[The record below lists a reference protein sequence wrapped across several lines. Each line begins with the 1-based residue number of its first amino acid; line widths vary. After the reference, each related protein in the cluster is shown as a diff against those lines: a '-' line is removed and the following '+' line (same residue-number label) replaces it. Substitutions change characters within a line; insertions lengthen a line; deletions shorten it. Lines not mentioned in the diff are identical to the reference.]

1 MKGDYINES
10 SNWTG
15 SEGVSATYYHAAAA
29 RARKLHAEATTPR
42 LKHYL
47 QELIAKCEGL
57 ARKVQ
62 TESGT
67 S

>member
-1 MKGDYINES
+1 MKAGYIDGS
-10 SNWTG
+10 SNWAG
-15 SEGVSATYYHAAAA
+15 SEEVSAAHYHAAAA

>member
-1 MKGDYINES
+1 MKADHINES
-10 SNWTG
+10 SNCAGPKTA
-15 SEGVSATYYHAAAA
+15 SAAYYHAAAA

-42 LKHYL
+42 LKQYL
-47 QELIAKCEGL
+47 QDLIVKCEGL

-62 TESGT
+62 TEVGT

>member
-1 MKGDYINES
+1 MKADHINES
-10 SNWTG
+10 SNWEG
-15 SEGVSATYYHAAAA
+15 SEEVSAAYYQAAAA

-42 LKHYL
+42 LKRYL

-62 TESGT
+62 PESGT